1 MLNLR
6 ELMYLESVRVG
17 EPAVGVLRHPPRD
30 DERRARD
37 IRRLVAQQK
46 RDRFHDLLD
55 LSQSFQ
61 GHPTNFL
68 RGHHS

>member
-6 ELMYLESVRVG
+6 EIMYLASVRDGVG

-37 IRRLVAQQK
+37 IC
-46 RDRFHDLLD
+46 
-55 LSQSFQ
+55 
-61 GHPTNFL
+61 
-68 RGHHS
+68 